1 MKRRDT
7 AAVVL
12 GVLAVF
18 AVSVP
23 AHAKYLPLPPAK
35 VFDGATTSTAKQV
48 LSTFGRFDVGGA
60 NVALGELTG
69 DGKLEIVLAEGLG
82 KEPRVRV
89 LTGDAKLLGTFLAYD
104 KAFARGVNV
113 AVGDFNNDNSRE
125 IVTTPGFG
133 GGPHVRVWN
142 RTGTELFN
150 ENGFSAYDR
159 AFRGGLSVT
168 AADVDGDGSDEIITG
183 PGAGGGPH
191 IRAFRPDGS
200 LVMEFFAFEAT
211 MTQGVSVAGGDFNG
225 DGRDELAVARQG
237 AGESE
242 VRVFRFTSGKPE
254 LAVAFSGS
262 EPAYAS
268 GVELS
273 AGDGSGD
280 GKVDIIIS
288 QLVGT
293 EVRAYTMGGVL
304 LRSWQPYG
312 PTQADAVRAV
322 AGDVDGDARPELVAA
337 PAPRTVAP
345 SLVATAA
352 ADAASV
358 SGKHIEVNLARQQLW
373 AWENGR
379 LAHTFLISSGTARF
393 PSPTGTFAIF
403 RKVPLMDYRWSYG
416 PGNPNNYNLK
426 NVPWNLN
433 FKPRFYIHDAYWH
446 NNFGVPMSH
455 GCINVSLAD
464 SKWVYDWAEL
474 GTTVHIQ

>member
-1 MKRRDT
+1 MHQRDA

-35 VFDGATTSTAKQV
+35 VFDGAATSTAKRT
-48 LSTFGRFDVGGA
+48 LATFGRFDVGGA

-69 DGKLEIVLAEGLG
+69 DAALDIVLAEGLG

-89 LTGDAKLLGTFLAYD
+89 LTGAGKLLSTFLAYD
-104 KAFARGVNV
+104 KAFNRGVNV

-125 IVTTPGFG
+125 IVTVPGFG

-142 RTGTELFN
+142 RSGKELFQ
-150 ENGFSAYDR
+150 ENGFKAYDA
-159 AFRGGLSVT
+159 AFRGGLSV
-168 AADVDGDGSDEIITG
+168 AVVDVDGDGSDEIITG

-191 IRAFRPDGS
+191 VRAFRPDGT
-200 LVMEFFAFEAT
+200 LMMEFFAFDAS
-211 MTQGVSVAGGDFNG
+211 MTQGISLAGGDFNG

-242 VRVFRFTSGKPE
+242 VRVYRFVSGKPE
-254 LAVAFSGS
+254 LAIAFSGS
-262 EPAYAS
+262 APAYAS
-268 GVELS
+268 GIELS
-273 AGDGSGD
+273 AGDANGD
-280 GKVDIIIS
+280 GRADIVVS
-288 QLVGT
+288 QLAGT
-293 EVRAYTMGGVL
+293 DVRAYTMGGVL
-304 LRSWQPYG
+304 LRSWQPYAA
-312 PTQADAVRAV
+312 TQADAVRAAV
-322 AGDVDGDARPELVAA
+322 GDVDGDGRSDLVVA

-345 SLVATAA
+345 PSVVAAA
-352 ADAASV
+352 ADGAPV
-358 SGKHIEVNLARQQLW
+358 SGKYIEVNLARQQLW
-373 AWENGR
+373 AWENGK
-379 LAHTFLISSGTARF
+379 LAHTFLISSGVARF
-393 PSPTGTFAIF
+393 PSPTGTFAVF

-433 FKPRFYIHDAYWH
+433 FKPRYYIHNAYWH

-455 GCINVSLAD
+455 GCINVNLAD
-464 SKWVYDWAEL
+464 SKWIYDWADM